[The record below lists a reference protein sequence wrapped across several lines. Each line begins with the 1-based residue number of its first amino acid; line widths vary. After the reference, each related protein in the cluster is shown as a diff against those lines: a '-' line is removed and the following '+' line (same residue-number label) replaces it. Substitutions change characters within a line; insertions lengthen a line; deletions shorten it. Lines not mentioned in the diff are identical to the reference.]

1 MAVSPNPAGYHTAT
15 PYLIVNGAAAALEF
29 YKQVFGATELMRL
42 PHPGSKIGH
51 AEIKIGD
58 SPIMLA
64 DEFPEMGARSPQ
76 SLGGSPI
83 SIMLYVADVD
93 AVYARAIAAGATE
106 TKPVKDQ
113 FYGDRSG
120 VLTDPFGHVWT
131 IATHI
136 EDVTPAQ
143 MDERMAAF
151 MQQQPA

>member
-1 MAVSPNPAGYHTAT
+1 MSQTSMPST
-15 PYLIVNGAAAALEF
+15 
-29 YKQVFGATELMRL
+29 
-42 PHPGSKIGH
+42 
-51 AEIKIGD
+51 
-58 SPIMLA
+58 
-64 DEFPEMGARSPQ
+64 
-76 SLGGSPI
+76 
-83 SIMLYVADVD
+83 
-93 AVYARAIAAGATE
+93 RAIAAGATE

-120 VLTDPFGHVWT
+120 VLTDPFGHVWS